1 MGHHDHAAPEVFK
14 KVLQNA
20 QGADV
25 EIVGGFIQQQ
35 HVRGLDQHPAQGQTP
50 TLAAGQLGQGTVL
63 LSRGEEEPFQQ
74 LGGGDLL
81 SADFDAAGG
90 FFNEFD
96 HLALQPLPLGESL
109 GVLVEVADVD
119 GLPQP

>member
-1 MGHHDHAAPEVFK
+1 M
-14 KVLQNA
+14 L
-20 QGADV
+20 
-25 EIVGGFIQQQ
+25 
-35 HVRGLDQHPAQGQTP
+35 
-50 TLAAGQLGQGTVL
+50 LG
-63 LSRGEEEPFQQ
+63 RGEEEPFQQ

-96 HLALQPLPLGESL
+96 HLALQSLPLGESL
-109 GVLVEVADVD
+109 GVLVEIADVD